1 MEFMLAHSG
10 MFIGFAAVVAFLMAW
25 GIGAN
30 DISNAM
36 GTSVGTKTLTVKQA
50 IVIAIIFEFL
60 GAYLAGG
67 EVVSTIK
74 DGILSPECAIPAQD
88 LVLGMI
94 SAMLSA
100 GLWLLVATLF
110 SWPVSTTH
118 SIIGALVGFGVVASG
133 IEAVQWGAFG
143 GIVGSWV
150 ITPAIAGIFA
160 FFLFVHIQRFI
171 FCKFHPLKHA
181 KKIAPYYVF
190 LTVLII
196 SVVTLDKGLKHV
208 NIELTANESWL
219 LGLGISIF
227 AGIIAKILFSFLHF
241 DQTLE
246 AKKHYANVE
255 KLFSVL
261 MLMTACAMAFAHG
274 SNDVANAIGP
284 LASVAAILTSNG
296 EMPAGELSF
305 PSWVLL
311 LGALGMVV
319 GLATFGY
326 KVMNT
331 VGSGIT
337 ALTPSRGFAAQLA
350 TAGTVVLA
358 SGTGLP
364 ISTTQ
369 TLVGA
374 IMGVGLARGIA
385 AINLNIVRN
394 IVVSWVVTVPAGAFF
409 AIIVYFIMKTAL
421 IAIA

>member
-227 AGIIAKILFSFLHF
+227 AGIIAKILFGFLHF

>member
-409 AIIVYFIMKTAL
+409 AIIVYFIMKTLL

>member
-10 MFIGFAAVVAFLMAW
+10 LFIGFAAVVAFLMAW

-30 DISNAM
+30 DVSNAM

-50 IVIAIIFEFL
+50 IIIAIIFEFL

-74 DGILSPECAIPAQD
+74 DGILSPECPIATPD

-100 GLWLLVATLF
+100 GLWLIVATLF

-133 IEAVQWGAFG
+133 VSAIQWGVFG
-143 GIVGSWV
+143 GIVGSWI
-150 ITPAIAGIFA
+150 ITPAIAGVFA

-181 KKIAPYYVF
+181 KRIAPYYVF

-208 NIELTANESWL
+208 NIELTASESWL
-219 LGLGISIF
+219 LGLGISVI
-227 AGIIAKILFSFLHF
+227 AGIIAKILFKMLHF

-255 KLFSVL
+255 KLFSAL
-261 MLMTACAMAFAHG
+261 MLMTARAMAFAHG

-284 LASVAAILTSNG
+284 LASVATILSSG
-296 EMPAGELSF
+296 ELPEGSLSF
-305 PSWVLL
+305 PSWVLP
-311 LGALGMVV
+311 LGAAGMVV

-409 AIIVYFIMKTAL
+409 AIIIYFILKTLL
-421 IAIA
+421 IALS

>member
-10 MFIGFAAVVAFLMAW
+10 LFIGFAAVVAFLMAW

-30 DISNAM
+30 DVSNAM

-50 IVIAIIFEFL
+50 IIIAIIFEFL

-74 DGILSPECAIPAQD
+74 DGILSPECPIDTPD

-100 GLWLLVATLF
+100 GLWLIVATLF

-133 IEAVQWGAFG
+133 VSAIQWGVFG
-143 GIVGSWV
+143 GIVGSWI
-150 ITPAIAGIFA
+150 ITPAIAGVFA

-181 KKIAPYYVF
+181 KRIAPYYVF

-208 NIELTANESWL
+208 NIELTASESWL
-219 LGLGISIF
+219 LGLGISVI
-227 AGIIAKILFSFLHF
+227 AGIIAKILFKMLHF

-284 LASVAAILTSNG
+284 LASVATILSSG
-296 EMPAGELSF
+296 ELPEGSLSF
-305 PSWVLL
+305 PSWVLP
-311 LGALGMVV
+311 LGATGMVV

-409 AIIVYFIMKTAL
+409 AIIIYFILKTLL
-421 IAIA
+421 IALS